1 MKIEVLF
8 PEICNLFGDMANI
21 RYLKQCLPELEIVE
35 TDLKSRPRFLDERFD
50 LVYMGSTTE
59 RGLQLVVKAL
69 SPVMNELTARIDEGQ
84 LMLVTGTTLDAF
96 GSSVHSD
103 QGLDFQGL
111 GLFETKAEYR
121 MLKRHNSMYLGRF
134 EDMEIV
140 GFKSLFG
147 LTYGAPDGGAAFH
160 TVRGFGRNENTS
172 DEGFRRCDMIATY
185 LIGPLL
191 LLNPPFTK
199 WLLRK
204 MGAPDRLAF
213 EDTINEAYH
222 RRLAEFHSESFDFIY
237 H

>member
-35 TDLKSRPRFLDERFD
+35 TDLKSRPLFLDEKVD

-69 SPVMNELTARIDEGQ
+69 SPVMDELVARIDDGQ

-103 QGLDFQGL
+103 QGLDFKGL
-111 GLFETKAEYR
+111 GLFRTKAEYQ

-147 LTYGAPDGGAAFH
+147 MTYGAPEGGEAFQ
-160 TVRGFGRNENTS
+160 TLRGFGRNADVKE
-172 DEGFRRCDMIATY
+172 EGFRRGNLIVTY

-204 MGAPDRLAF
+204 MGAPDTLAY
-213 EDTINEAYH
+213 EETINEAYR

>member
-50 LVYMGSTTE
+50 LVYIGSTTE

-69 SPVMNELTARIDEGQ
+69 SRVMNELVARVDEGQ

-96 GSSVHSD
+96 GSWVHSD

-111 GLFETKAEYR
+111 GLFETKAEYK

-147 LTYGAPDGGAAFH
+147 LTYGAPDGGEAFK
-160 TVRGFGRNENTS
+160 TVRGFGRNENTA
-172 DEGFRRCDMIATY
+172 DEGFRRGDMIATY

-213 EDTINEAYH
+213 EDTINEAYR

>member
-213 EDTINEAYH
+213 EDTINEAYR

>member
-59 RGLQLVVKAL
+59 RGLQLVVKPL

-213 EDTINEAYH
+213 EDTINEAYR